1 MKITIDTQQDS
12 YEDIRKVLHI
22 LTQILERKGE
32 TGLDGMGTAVDTTNL
47 MSMFES
53 SAGGIGGVGAAKTT
67 DANSLLNLG
76 KENQSRL
83 EKKGEMAGIEVY

>member
-1 MKITIDTQQDS
+1 MKVTIDTKEDS

-32 TGLDGMGTAVDTTNL
+32 TGLAGMGTATDTTNL
-47 MSMFES
+47 MSMFDS
-53 SAGGIGGVGAAKTT
+53 SVGGSLGNATDRAT

-76 KENQSRL
+76 RQSL
-83 EKKGEMAGIEVY
+83 GKQEKKGEMAGVEVY

>member
-32 TGLDGMGTAVDTTNL
+32 TGLSGMGTATDTTNL
-47 MSMFES
+47 MSMFDS

-67 DANSLLNLG
+67 DANSLLNLS
-76 KENQSRL
+76 KP
-83 EKKGEMAGIEVY
+83 EKKEELAGVEVY